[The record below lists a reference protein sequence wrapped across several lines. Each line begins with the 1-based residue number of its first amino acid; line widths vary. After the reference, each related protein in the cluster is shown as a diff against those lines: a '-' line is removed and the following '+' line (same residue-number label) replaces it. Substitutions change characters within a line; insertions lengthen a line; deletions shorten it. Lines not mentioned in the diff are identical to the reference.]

1 MGINHLQKMKT
12 FYRIVGKIESAQS
25 ISDVIEIMDNL
36 PDQLTDAELSKLES
50 ISKEVIETFILAL
63 QT

>member
-1 MGINHLQKMKT
+1 MKT

-36 PDQLTDAELSKLES
+36 PDQLNDAEISKLDS
-50 ISKEVIETFILAL
+50 ISKEVIETFIVAL